1 MSARSGTSGII
12 WLAIVLIAAS
22 IATSAMGLFMD
33 SWRFIDE
40 DEAEKEDEI
49 GEGMSGSQGL
59 NNVDVEYDLTKFY
72 GGLIE
77 GQCDEFKESAD
88 DEDSGPKDSECLDD
102 DTLQATFEISEMCDS
117 AEDDLKDAKDAGITG
132 DLLDEYEEN
141 AEDTCATADAGTT
154 GSIIL
159 WIGFGS
165 AIISM
170 VLCVITASSGDSGS
184 RVAGGFGSLS
194 AGLLMIGATL
204 LWVIILPHGISGD
217 SKDADIWVGGLNFYL
232 TIVGGFLAVVAGII
246 AFFAGRKGGQ
256 RFATPM
262 HSMPQQQFQQQ
273 QHYQQPQQQQFNQ
286 QQHYQQPQ
294 QQQYN
299 QQPQQQHY
307 QQQQQHYQQPQ
318 QQQYEQPK
326 QYKQW

>member
-1 MSARSGTSGII
+1 MSARGGTSGVI
-12 WLAIVLIAAS
+12 WLAIVMIAVS

-33 SWRFIDE
+33 SWRFVDE
-40 DEAEKEDEI
+40 DEAEKEDEMTKGI
-49 GEGMSGSQGL
+49 SGSQGL

-77 GQCDEFKESAD
+77 GQCDEFKDNMD
-88 DEDSGPKDSECLDD
+88 DDDGGPTDSECLDD
-102 DTLQATFEISEMCDS
+102 DTLQATFELSEMCDY
-117 AEDDLKDAKDAGITG
+117 AEEEYKDAKDYEWIA
-132 DLLDEYEEN
+132 DDDLDEYRED
-141 AEDTCATADAGTT
+141 AEDTCDTADAGTT

-159 WIGFGS
+159 WIGFGG
-165 AIISM
+165 AMISM
-170 VLCVITASSGDSGS
+170 LLCVITAFSGDSGS
-184 RVAGGFGSLS
+184 RKAGGFSSLS
-194 AGLLMIGATL
+194 AGLIMISASL
-204 LWVIILPHGISGD
+204 IWVIMLPHGISGD
-217 SKDADIWVGGLNFYL
+217 SKDADFWVADLNFYL

-246 AFFAGRKGGQ
+246 AFFAGRKGGR

-273 QHYQQPQQQQFNQ
+273 QHYQQPQQQQYNQ

-307 QQQQQHYQQPQ
+307 QQPQQQ